1 MNFDNSQA
9 IRASELIINPDG
21 SIYHLHLRPEHLA
34 DTIFTVGDPDR
45 VDMVSKYFDEVEFKI
60 RKREFATHTG
70 RIGNKRVTVISTGI
84 GTDNIDICF
93 NELDALANIDFETRT
108 VKSAL
113 KQLDIIRLGTS
124 GCLLPNIPID
134 SMLASAY
141 SVGMEGL
148 MLYYDFENTA
158 DANALKVALTE
169 FAATHNLQFP
179 IPFTTAQASQKLL
192 DLYAPE
198 NADIHRG
205 ITITATGFY
214 APQNRQLRVKSNVA
228 GSIIE
233 KIGDFNF
240 KGHQISNL
248 EMETSGIY
256 GLSTALGHNA
266 LSLNALVAN
275 RANGIFSTDPY
286 KIVDK
291 LIRETL
297 ERFANS

>member
-1 MNFDNSQA
+1 MTLENSQA

-21 SIYHLHLRPEHLA
+21 SIYHLHLRPEQLA

-70 RIGNKRVTVISTGI
+70 RIGNKQVTVISTGI

-93 NELDALANIDFETRT
+93 NELDALANIDFETRQ
-108 VKSAL
+108 VKTEL

-124 GCLLPNIPID
+124 GCLLPNIPVD
-134 SMLASAY
+134 SLLASAY
-141 SVGMEGL
+141 AVGMEGL

-158 DANALKVALTE
+158 DANALKEELAA
-169 FAATHNLQFP
+169 FATAHNLTFP
-179 IPFTTAQASQKLL
+179 IPFTTAQASNKLL
-192 DLYAPE
+192 DLYAPASSE
-198 NADIHRG
+198 IHRG

-228 GSIIE
+228 GSIID
-233 KIGDFNF
+233 KLGDFAF
-240 KGHQISNL
+240 KEHKISNL

-286 KIVDK
+286 QIVDK
-291 LIRETL
+291 LIKETL